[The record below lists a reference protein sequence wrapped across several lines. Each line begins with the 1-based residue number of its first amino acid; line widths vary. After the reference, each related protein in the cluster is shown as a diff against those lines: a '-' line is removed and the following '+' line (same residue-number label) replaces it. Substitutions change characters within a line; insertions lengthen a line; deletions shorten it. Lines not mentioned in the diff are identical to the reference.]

1 LGDAELVAK
10 QAHINR
16 FIHTDFGW
24 APVSRKIMLDL
35 LGRVRQGVKVEI
47 MKEHKFAIYY
57 FSIGQPHHE
66 RNTHPRPTKPGAPG

>member
-1 LGDAELVAK
+1 MSKHIEVPINKPAQFEVADAELVAK

-35 LGRVRQGVKVEI
+35 LALVRQDVKVEI

-57 FSIGQPHHE
+57 FSLP
-66 RNTHPRPTKPGAPG
+66 